1 MKQGLQSDLNL
12 INNIKSGKDV
22 NRALLELIQRHSGI
36 YVNMIEAFAA
46 KTSNYIN
53 YTELIEEKDYYIYKS
68 VLKFNPRKGA
78 KFSTHLGN
86 ETRWMCL
93 NLYNKNKKNN
103 ENLANAIKNQDP
115 ILNPLDTREEQKKRE
130 SQEIL
135 DKVMKIVD
143 TVPDKR
149 IKEIFLLRYVE
160 GKGNKVMPWKAISK
174 TVGLSIQG
182 CINAHNS
189 MLKNIKEIIKES

>member
-115 ILNPLDTREEQKKRE
+115 ILNPLDAREEQKKRE

-149 IKEIFLLRYVE
+149 IKEIFLLRYIE

>member
-115 ILNPLDTREEQKKRE
+115 ILNPLDAREEQKKRE

>member
-115 ILNPLDTREEQKKRE
+115 ILNPLDAREERKKRE